1 MTATALHEVTSPLRS
16 VFAGVDVCREAGF
29 ALPEAAHRPVFEQDL
44 WNFTEV
50 IGLPAQ
56 LSGFSRRF
64 NFAAI
69 VDPRWRQ
76 VAKELSVAMLAPRH
90 IAVAPLPRAYRTPL
104 HLTTV
109 SARLAEL
116 TRYLNWLTDQ
126 GVGHLGEVDTDHCE
140 AYLAQ
145 RRYVRDD
152 HGVVVGQL
160 SPAIRRAAAQT
171 VVDPVSYTHLT
182 LPTILRV

>member
-1 MTATALHEVTSPLRS
+1 MTVTELHDAALPLRS
-16 VFAGVDVCREAGF
+16 VFAGVDVAHEAGF
-29 ALPEAAHRPVFEQDL
+29 ALPEGAHRLVFEQDL
-44 WNFTEV
+44 WDFTEV
-50 IGLPAQ
+50 IGLPTQ

-69 VDPRWRQ
+69 IDPRWRQ
-76 VAKELSVAMLAPRH
+76 VAKELIVAMLAPRH
-90 IAVAPLPRAYRTPL
+90 SAVAPLSRAYRTPL

-109 SARLAEL
+109 SGRLSEL

-145 RRYVRDD
+145 RA
-152 HGVVVGQL
+152 L
-160 SPAIRRAAAQT
+160 RA
-171 VVDPVSYTHLT
+171 
-182 LPTILRV
+182 

>member
-50 IGLPAQ
+50 VGLPTQ

-90 IAVAPLPRAYRTPL
+90 IAVAPLPRAYRTPC
-104 HLTTV
+104 TSRP
-109 SARLAEL
+109 SAR
-116 TRYLNWLTDQ
+116 
-126 GVGHLGEVDTDHCE
+126 GSG
-140 AYLAQ
+140 
-145 RRYVRDD
+145 
-152 HGVVVGQL
+152 
-160 SPAIRRAAAQT
+160 S
-171 VVDPVSYTHLT
+171 
-182 LPTILRV
+182 